1 MSKKV
6 KWGPLNNR
14 IIQRQ
19 MKNLEILRTAL
30 NLEQLPLL
38 LERYVLLPEG
48 VLARNEPKQKWISCG
63 LRCLCCDFELKA

>member
-38 LERYVLLPEG
+38 LEH
-48 VLARNEPKQKWISCG
+48 
-63 LRCLCCDFELKA
+63 